1 MAYKST
7 KTKNPMGDSKKLTG
21 PARNNDRK
29 LFTRHG
35 FIDGNIGHSSKAIIA
50 LALAELITQGYSNAA
65 QPQTNVIRDSEALL
79 NDLGFIPVESE
90 MMEPYATTA
99 AVFDKDFSLL
109 KTINVDTTIKNSKIF
124 DPDIDILTPEM
135 IIVVDKF
142 KSETDPFYELDDVK
156 PDVINREIERQKRTK
171 NKKLIKVATKLTN
184 TTRKTRNK
192 MLAKKPIQGTDEL

>member
-7 KTKNPMGDSKKLTG
+7 KRKNSMGGSKKLTG
-21 PARNNDRK
+21 PARDGGNK

-35 FIDGNIGHSSKAIIA
+35 FIDGNIGQSSEATIA
-50 LALAELITQGYSNAA
+50 LALAELIIQGYSNAA
-65 QPQTNVIRDSEALL
+65 QPQTNALRDSETLL
-79 NDLGFIPVESE
+79 NDLGFIPIESE
-90 MMEPYATTA
+90 IMEPYATTA

-124 DPDIDILTPEM
+124 DPDIDNLTPEM

-156 PDVINREIERQKRTK
+156 PDVIKREIERQKRTK

-184 TTRKTRNK
+184 TTRRTRNK
-192 MLAKKPIQGTDEL
+192 MLSKTPIQGADEL